1 MSHHR
6 ICIYVDSCSL
16 YAVYVLCSAQ
26 DGEHVHVTCTCT
38 CTCYMHVHVHVHVH
52 AHVHAHV
59 HVVHDQCMS
68 HDQHWRGMCTPCS
81 RSPISVSGVCVHT
94 HTAVATGT
102 VLPIGSHLREP
113 ERSSRPVVGNTVAQ
127 YHCARG
133 RCAHT
138 SSLRQIISWRVGS
151 RKVASLW
158 DMARRRPV
166 GQRGRLIVNL
176 EGYPCSRYKGADRGA
191 RSNWLV
197 NSCF

>member
-68 HDQHWRGMCTPCS
+68 HDQHWRGMCTPIPVFSQSDLGEWCVCTYTYSCS
-81 RSPISVSGVCVHT
+81 NRNSITHWVSLARTRTLVTSRGGQYCC
-94 HTAVATGT
+94 AIPLRART
-102 VLPIGSHLREP
+102 VRPHKFTEANHLLACW
-113 ERSSRPVVGNTVAQ
+113 VAQ
-127 YHCARG
+127 GCF
-133 RCAHT
+133 
-138 SSLRQIISWRVGS
+138 SLGHGS
-151 RKVASLW
+151 PT
-158 DMARRRPV
+158 ARRPT
-166 GQRGRLIVNL
+166 GPSDSKFGRLPMLKVQ
-176 EGYPCSRYKGADRGA
+176 GRGP
-191 RSNWLV
+191 RS
-197 NSCF
+197 